1 MRRHDGY
8 WFAVPLLW
16 LAACQSVD
24 VPASNPDLNNPPA
37 VAPLTLTRLGADST
51 AFALYSGVLA
61 PVNVVVRD
69 AAGWSALWQT
79 IHATIDPMPPLPD
92 VDFGQEM
99 IVAAAL
105 GTRNSGGFNVLLTQA
120 NEDSGGVEIQVLE
133 TSPGA
138 DCFNTQALTQ
148 PIDLGRIERR
158 DGPVRFVIT
167 QQIQSCGP

>member
-1 MRRHDGY
+1 MRRHDVY
-8 WFAVPLLW
+8 RFAVPLLC

-24 VPASNPDLNNPPA
+24 VPASNPDLKNPPA
-37 VAPLTLTRLGADST
+37 VTLTLTRLRTDSM
-51 AFALYSGVLA
+51 AFALYSGVSA
-61 PVNVVVRD
+61 PENVVVRD
-69 AAGWSALWQT
+69 AAAWSALWQN
-79 IHATIDPMPPLPD
+79 IHATIDPIPPLPD

-105 GTRNSGGFNVLLTQA
+105 GTRNSGGFNVLVTQA
-120 NEDSGGVEIQVLE
+120 TEDSEGVEIQVLE

-158 DGPVRFVIT
+158 DGPVRFVVT
-167 QQIQSCGP
+167 QQIQRCSP